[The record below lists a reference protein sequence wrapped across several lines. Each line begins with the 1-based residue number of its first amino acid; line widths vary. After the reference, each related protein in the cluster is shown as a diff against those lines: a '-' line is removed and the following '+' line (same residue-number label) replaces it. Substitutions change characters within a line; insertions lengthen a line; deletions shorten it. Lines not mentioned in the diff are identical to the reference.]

1 MPPRRNKDSLPNV
14 LVVEPCQEIR
24 QALVEHLASEG
35 FQASGTNSMEVACR
49 LVKGSRVRLVLVN
62 LSAFPMAAL
71 CELARALA
79 GRVGVRLLGLVSQ
92 VGPEEIPGAASEGLG
107 DEGTRDRPIPTL
119 VLRLSGPDE
128 MTIGGRA
135 WRPN

>member
-1 MPPRRNKDSLPNV
+1 MPPRRKQHSLPNV

-24 QALVEHLASEG
+24 QALV
-35 FQASGTNSMEVACR
+35 
-49 LVKGSRVRLVLVN
+49 
-62 LSAFPMAAL
+62 AAL

-79 GRVGVRLLGLVSQ
+79 GRVGVRLLGLVSE

-119 VLRLSGPDE
+119 VLRLSGPE
-128 MTIGGRA
+128 ELTIGGRA
-135 WRPN
+135 WRLN